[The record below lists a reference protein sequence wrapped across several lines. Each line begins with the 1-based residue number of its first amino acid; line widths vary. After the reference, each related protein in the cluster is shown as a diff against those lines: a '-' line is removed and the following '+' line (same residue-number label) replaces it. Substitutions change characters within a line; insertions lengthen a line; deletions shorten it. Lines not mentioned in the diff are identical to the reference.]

1 MITPRDIE
9 YVERI
14 APVAQLLELLGEA
27 FVCGEDQPG
36 QLVRRPEVF
45 EATARDLWEV
55 FYYLRTRL
63 ADEAGHLTPQD
74 WPESYFEELKNMARD
89 AWNKEAVQPAS

>member
-27 FVCGEDQPG
+27 FVFGEDQPKPS
-36 QLVRRPEVF
+36 VRRPEVF
-45 EATARDLWEV
+45 EVAARDLWEV
-55 FYYLRTRL
+55 FSYLRTRL
-63 ADEAGHLTPQD
+63 ADEAGHLTAQD
-74 WPESYFEELKNMARD
+74 WPESYFEELAGMARESG
-89 AWNKEAVQPAS
+89 N